1 MLITFKDFI
10 VFAILVIIIFILIK
24 GIYRTETMKNKSKS
38 DCDCDDLKNNL
49 KRKDNSNK
57 ISEITKQLNSLES
70 TVDNLEKIRQEFIK
84 ESNKKL
90 T

>member
-38 DCDCDDLKNNL
+38 ECDCDDLKNNL
-49 KRKDNSNK
+49 KIKDNSNK

>member
-49 KRKDNSNK
+49 KIKDNSNK